1 MKDEKRKAL
10 GRGLESLLPSRP
22 AVKAAAAGVAVATA
36 AVVAQAAAPAPVA
49 PGAEGVRDIA
59 VDQIDP
65 SPFQTRRTV
74 APEALDELAESIKRT
89 GVLQP
94 IVVRYISENA
104 RYQLIAGERR
114 WRASQKAGK
123 TTIPAVV
130 KQCSNELA
138 LVMTIVENLQR
149 EDLNPM
155 EQARGFERLAR
166 EFGLTQEQI
175 AESTGK
181 PRPTITNYLRLLKLP
196 APAQD
201 AVETGQISFGHAKAM
216 MGLDTPEEILNAL
229 KHVITGKLSVRAT
242 EDLVNRMLLPKP
254 VQEPAPPKL
263 ADPNVAAAA
272 RQLQEAL
279 GMRVQIK
286 DRKGKGKIVIEYRSL
301 EDFDRILEALS

>member
-10 GRGLESLLPSRP
+10 GRGLESLLPARP
-22 AVKAAAAGVAVATA
+22 AIRAVAATAVAAAS
-36 AVVAQAAAPAPVA
+36 VVAQGTAPAPL
-49 PGAEGVRDIA
+49 PPDHEGVRDIA

-65 SPFQTRRTV
+65 SPYQTRRTV
-74 APEALDELAESIKRT
+74 SSEALDELAESIRHT

-94 IVVRYISENA
+94 IVVRYIFDTA

-123 TTIPAVV
+123 TAIPAVV
-130 KQCSNELA
+130 KQCSNEAA

-166 EFGLTQEQI
+166 EFALTQEQI

-181 PRPTITNYLRLLKLP
+181 PRPSITNYLRLLRLP

-201 AVETGQISFGHAKAM
+201 AVETGQISFGHAKAI
-216 MGLDTPEEILNAL
+216 MGLETPEEILSAL
-229 KHVITGKLSVRAT
+229 KHIIAGKLSVRAT
-242 EDLVNRMLLPKP
+242 EDLVNRMLLPK
-254 VQEPAPPKL
+254 VVEDPAPPKPV
-263 ADPNVAAAA
+263 DPNVAAAA

-279 GMRVQIK
+279 GMRVQIR
-286 DRKGKGKIVIEYRSL
+286 DRSGKGKIVIEYRSL
-301 EDFDRILEALS
+301 EDFDRLLEALT